1 MDSFFQKIYSLTS
14 KIRQRQILH
23 ILFGA
28 TVSGLVNCL
37 LSLAG
42 LDYWWLRIILTASV
56 LIWAGDAWEKWQVSL
71 GANYDVWD
79 VFDGVCG
86 GLVVCL
92 LIFVF

>member
-1 MDSFFQKIYSLTS
+1 MKLIYNLTS
-14 KIRQRQILH
+14 KIRQRQVLH
-23 ILFGA
+23 IIFGA
-28 TVSGLVNCL
+28 NVSGLVNCL

-42 LDYWWLRIILTASV
+42 LDYWWLRIILTTAV
-56 LIWAGDAWEKWQVSL
+56 LIYAGDAWENWQVSL

-79 VFDGVCG
+79 VVDGVIG

>member
-1 MDSFFQKIYSLTS
+1 MKNLFQKIYNLTS
-14 KIRQRQILH
+14 KIRQRQVLH
-23 ILFGA
+23 IIFGA
-28 TVSGLVNCL
+28 TVSGLINCL

-42 LDYWWLRIILTASV
+42 LDYWWLRIILTTIV

-71 GANYDVWD
+71 GAKYDVWD
-79 VFDGVCG
+79 VIDGVCG

>member
-1 MDSFFQKIYSLTS
+1 MNKFFQTIHKYTK

-42 LDYWWLRIILTASV
+42 LDYWWLRVIVTTIV
-56 LIWAGDAWEKWQVSL
+56 LIYAGDAWEKWQVSL
-71 GANYDVWD
+71 GAKYDIWD
-79 VFDGVCG
+79 VIDGVIG

-92 LIFVF
+92 LFIAF